1 MIKNIYNIK
10 MQMRLKYIGFA
21 KMHRI
26 FKLTITDFLF
36 GPLINKV
43 YVIGMY
49 DAFHRKQVTGNPT
62 F

>member
-1 MIKNIYNIK
+1 
-10 MQMRLKYIGFA
+10 MRLKYIGFA

>member
-10 MQMRLKYIGFA
+10 IQMRLKYIGFV
-21 KMHRI
+21 KMYRI

-43 YVIGMY
+43 YIIEKKLVIG
-49 DAFHRKQVTGNPT
+49 HPT